1 MPIRIRKQGRRGLS
15 ISKPFSSVNKEKTYR
30 MAPETAPQP
39 WFLEPGDASRF
50 TFFVIDKETGRW
62 KRLPKYKLT
71 SRIGLNGNA
80 LHVLEKRYLSKDK
93 KGKVIDTPET
103 LFRRVAK
110 VIASAELKYN
120 PNANVEA
127 AAGEFYET
135 MASLEFLP
143 NSPALL
149 NSNRGSGQ
157 LFAATVLQVEDSLE
171 SAFEIVKETAL
182 IHKGGG
188 GTSFSLSKMRP
199 EGDCVGDK
207 SNVAG
212 GPVPFIGILSAAAEY
227 IRQGGIRKGCNSAV
241 LDVTHPD
248 IIKYIMAKDDPSVYS
263 NFYTSVSVTDKFME
277 AVKKEEDYDLI
288 NPCNGEKCGRL
299 NAKDVFDRLI
309 TQAWK
314 TGDPGIVFADR
325 INEDNTTPN
334 LGRLEIISG
343 CGEQSLLP
351 YETCMLGSINLTKMV
366 KIDKDK
372 AEVDYAKLKRTVQ
385 VAVRCLDNLI
395 DVSTYPLEKIEEASK
410 RTRKI
415 GLGVMGFAD
424 MLISLGIS
432 YNSEKALKTAEK
444 IMGFIQKEAH
454 KKSAILAEKRG
465 AFPAYEG
472 STFDK
477 NGKPKMRNAAC
488 TTIAP
493 TGTLSL
499 IAGVSGGIEPS
510 FAVVFVRNILD
521 GEYMLEVN
529 PYFEEAAK
537 RTGIY
542 KPGLF
547 KDLVSHNRLHS
558 VDCIPQDLKDLFVT
572 AHRITPEWHIKIQAA
587 FQKYTDNAVSKTVN
601 FPQEATREDMAKV
614 FMMAYENGLKGTTVY
629 RDGSR
634 ALQPL
639 CTGSTGL
646 ALVDRYFQCQTC
658 GNK

>member
-1 MPIRIRKQGRRGLS
+1 MSVRIRKNGRRITGT
-15 ISKPFSSVNKEKTYR
+15 SKPFSMINKERQRKV
-30 MAPETAPQP
+30 APQVSPQP
-39 WFLEPGDASRF
+39 WLIEPYDTSRF
-50 TFFVIDKETGRW
+50 TFYVVDKETGHW
-62 KRLPKYKLT
+62 KRLPKYKLE
-71 SRIGLNGNA
+71 SRVGLNGNA
-80 LHVLEKRYLSKDK
+80 LHVLEKRYLSRDE
-93 KGKVIDTPET
+93 KGRVIDTPET

-120 PNANVEA
+120 PDANVEA
-127 AAGEFYET
+127 AAGEFYEV
-135 MASLEFLP
+135 MASLDFLP

-157 LFAATVLQVEDSLE
+157 LFAATVLEVNDSLE
-171 SAFEIVKETAL
+171 SAFEVVKETAL

-188 GTSFSLSKMRP
+188 GTSFSLTKVRP
-199 EGDCVGDK
+199 EGDRVGDK
-207 SNVAG
+207 DDVAG
-212 GPVPFIGILSAAAEY
+212 GPVHFIGILSAAAEY
-227 IRQGGIRKGCNSAV
+227 VRQGGVRKGCNSAV

-263 NFYTSVSVTDKFME
+263 NFYTSVSVSDEFME
-277 AVKKEEDYDLI
+277 AVKEEKDYNLI
-288 NPCNGEKCGRL
+288 NPRSGKQCGKL

-314 TGDPGIVFADR
+314 TGDPGIVFSDR
-325 INEDNTTPN
+325 INADNTTPN

-351 YETCMLGSINLTKMV
+351 YETCILGSINLTKMV
-366 KIDKDK
+366 KITGVE
-372 AEVDYAKLKRTVQ
+372 ATLDYAKIKQTVR
-385 VAVRCLDNLI
+385 VAIRCLDNLI
-395 DVSTYPLEKIEEASK
+395 DVTTYPLKKMENASK

-424 MLISLGIS
+424 MLLRLGIPYDS
-432 YNSEKALKTAEK
+432 EEALNTAEELMGFIKKEAYANSEK
-444 IMGFIQKEAH
+444 
-454 KKSAILAEKRG
+454 LAVERG
-465 AFPAYEG
+465 NFPAFKGSKFDGEG
-472 STFDK
+472 K
-477 NGKPKMRNAAC
+477 KYMRNAAC

-510 FAVVFVRNILD
+510 FAMVFVRNILD

-537 RTGIY
+537 RVGIY

-547 KDLVSHNRLHS
+547 KDLVSCNKLHC
-558 VDCIPQDLKDLFVT
+558 VDCIPQSLKDLFVT
-572 AHRITPEWHIKIQAA
+572 AHRIKPEWHIKIQAA

-639 CTGSTGL
+639 CTGDTGL
-646 ALVDRYFQCQTC
+646 ALVDKYFQCQIRC
-658 GNK
+658 DK